1 MNFAEAGSL
10 LKPQDVLYPARL
22 SLLVWTDLE
31 PTIGG
36 LYKNLSEVICHN
48 GVLWMSKGRILC
60 WTGLSE
66 AHEVLSL
73 FEGLTYLKRLWP
85 KLYINGENVLFDLGN
100 RHSMKDYN
108 LRIKCANSTI
118 DFKFWPR
125 LVTLVSW
132 LSCNKGTT
140 DFLWY
145 PSPTFS
151 AFFRVHD
158 TMKDRIPA
166 TVWLFESGDF
176 HVLCDA
182 DITFSDESV
191 PAGDGLLLHFKVSVD
206 FLISQAFDTFR
217 WRFFGGA
224 VSFTQPSFYRL
235 WLLRFFCQD
244 LI

>member
-1 MNFAEAGSL
+1 M
-10 LKPQDVLYPARL
+10 
-22 SLLVWTDLE
+22 
-31 PTIGG
+31 
-36 LYKNLSEVICHN
+36 
-48 GVLWMSKGRILC
+48 
-60 WTGLSE
+60 
-66 AHEVLSL
+66 
-73 FEGLTYLKRLWP
+73 P

-100 RHSMKDYN
+100 RHSMKDSN
-108 LRIKCANSTI
+108 LRMKCANSTI
-118 DFKFWPR
+118 DFKYWPR

-140 DFLWY
+140 DSLWY

-206 FLISQAFDTFR
+206 FLISQAFDIFVGGFSGAPCLLLNRHFTVYD
-217 WRFFGGA
+217 FF
-224 VSFTQPSFYRL
+224 VFSSKTLPNSTCYYLSLQSYVH
-235 WLLRFFCQD
+235 
-244 LI
+244 